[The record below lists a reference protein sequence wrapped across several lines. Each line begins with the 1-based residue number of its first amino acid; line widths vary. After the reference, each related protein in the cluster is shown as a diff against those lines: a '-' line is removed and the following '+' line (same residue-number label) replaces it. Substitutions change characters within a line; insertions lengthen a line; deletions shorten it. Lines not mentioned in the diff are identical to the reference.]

1 MTKSL
6 TDLLGNIKN
15 VHELSS
21 DELSAMAQE
30 ATEADEAEDFAYA
43 RNNALSNEML
53 DTMFQRGDLK
63 PSDAVEV
70 ACMMIVKMIIGNA
83 EKPEKAA
90 DMLSGCINLMVGLI
104 TGNIHQLGKEDR
116 MHSHI
121 VKDGKITGQTQK
133 RKDLQ

>member
-6 TDLLGNIKN
+6 TDLLGNIRN
-15 VHELSS
+15 VQDMTS

-30 ATEADEAEDFAYA
+30 ASEADEVEDFAYA
-43 RNNALSNEML
+43 RNNALSNELL
-53 DTMFQRGDLK
+53 DAMFQRGDLK

-70 ACMMIVKMIIGNA
+70 ACMMIVKMIVGNA
-83 EKPEKAA
+83 DKPEKAA
-90 DMLSGCINLMVGLI
+90 DMLNNCIQLMAGLI

-121 VKDGKITGQTQK
+121 VKDGKITGK
-133 RKDLQ
+133 RGDLQ